1 MYTQPSPG
9 SPGVGDE
16 GSCPNIASSVKLEQL
31 TALLGRSVTPS
42 IAGLAYSMVPV
53 LLFWP
58 HLSKIMLLSWLA
70 MRALIVSLRW
80 ADVLRFKR
88 LKPATLTLAQTDAWR
103 HRHLLLLGL
112 DAFSW
117 GVMGHLFYLP
127 GAPELN
133 GLILASVLAVM
144 AISLFSL
151 GNTFSANL
159 VCASLAVLPMVLHQF
174 SLGTMTASFTGLGLL
189 VFLGLALSESRKM
202 EQRLTELLRHRFANA
217 WVAEQRQ
224 QALQTA
230 EHSSTSKSR
239 FVAVMSHEIR
249 TPLNGILGM
258 TQLLERSNLDGTQRE
273 QVNIM
278 RRSGQHLLA
287 LVNDI
292 LDLARIESGKLA
304 VDTGPVNLR
313 ETVDDVC
320 QLLSQT
326 AHEKGLAFDLRL
338 SPALPLFALGDAS
351 RIKQVLHNLIGNAI
365 KFTEKG
371 HVRVEVATVHD
382 MRAGTMLRFAVHDS
396 GEGIAAD
403 QLERVFAPFEQAQDL
418 RRKTSSKRKD
428 GTGLGLT
435 ISRELARAMGGDLRC
450 SSAPGHGSLFE
461 FTLPLQP
468 CEASSSDKSSEAAAP
483 STAAAQTDAAEPA
496 AQAASGNLGELLAAA
511 TSTPGSS
518 TVVSTPASTSQAA
531 SSQPAATAKRP
542 ARQVPRLSGRVLL
555 VDDSAVNVLVASSM
569 LEQCG
574 LQVDQAENGQEALD
588 QLKSKDY
595 DLVLMDCQMPVLD
608 GFEATR
614 QWRSIERRDA
624 MGHVPIVA
632 LTASAVNGDRD
643 RCIQSGMDDYLV
655 KPFEMDDLLGVAQR
669 HLPVTQAA

>member
-16 GSCPNIASSVKLEQL
+16 GACPNIASSVKLEQL
-31 TALLGRSVTPS
+31 AALLGRSVTPS

-88 LKPATLTLAQTDAWR
+88 MKPATLTLAQTDRWR
-103 HRHLLLLGL
+103 QRHLLLLGL

-127 GAPELN
+127 AAPELN

-159 VCASLAVLPMVLHQF
+159 VCSSLAVLPMVLHQF

-189 VFLGLALSESRKM
+189 IFLGLALSESRKM

-338 SPALPLFALGDAS
+338 SPALPHFALGDAS

-468 CEASSSDKSSEAAAP
+468 CEASNSDKSSEAAAP
-483 STAAAQTDAAEPA
+483 ATTPSPAPAAEPA
-496 AQAASGNLGELLAAA
+496 AQALGGNLGDLLAAA
-511 TSTPGSS
+511 TSTPSPEEP
-518 TVVSTPASTSQAA
+518 TVAAKPVAPTA
-531 SSQPAATAKRP
+531 SSQPTAQAKRP

-588 QLKSKDY
+588 QLKTKDY

-614 QWRSIERRDA
+614 QWRSIERREA

-669 HLPVTQAA
+669 HLSATQAA